1 MNIDA
6 LVHESF
12 ACGIRE
18 LAGREIVLV
27 PDRGAFR
34 SGGVGYGTPLD
45 GGDFLRVT
53 MEDGVASFSLYAKS
67 NSRFACDLD
76 HDGSGLTGTVDGCA
90 VAPGFEIDGIDVAD
104 LFGRIRDLVASASG
118 DEAPIRMGY
127 AEDLRAAA

>member
-76 HDGSGLTGTVDGCA
+76 HDGSGLTGTVDGRA
-90 VAPGFEIDGIDVAD
+90 VAPGLAIDGIDVAD
-104 LFGRIRDLVASASG
+104 LFGRIRELVASASG
-118 DEAPIRMGY
+118 DELPLLMRY

>member
-6 LVHESF
+6 LVRETF

-27 PDRGAFR
+27 PDQGAFR
-34 SGGVGYGTPLD
+34 RGGVGYGTPLD

-67 NSRFACDLD
+67 NARFACDLD
-76 HDGSGLTGTVDGCA
+76 HDGSVLTGTVDDRA

-104 LFGRIRDLVASASG
+104 LFGRIRELVSSASI
-118 DEAPIRMGY
+118 EQAPVRMRY
-127 AEDLRAAA
+127 AEELRAAA